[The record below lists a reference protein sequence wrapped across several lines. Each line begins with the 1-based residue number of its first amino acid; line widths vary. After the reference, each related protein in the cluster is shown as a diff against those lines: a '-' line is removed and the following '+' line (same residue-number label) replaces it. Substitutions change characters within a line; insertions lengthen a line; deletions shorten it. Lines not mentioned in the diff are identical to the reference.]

1 MEEIFNL
8 IFNKEYEGKITPNS
22 FYVLWCMKN
31 KIVPNKLVNISLE
44 KVKLENADLIEEDR
58 VTIKGNL
65 LLTEIETYFKRRK
78 KKSSLDLMGQNFSK
92 NIERYL
98 EIFPKFKLPSGKYA
112 RSNKR
117 TIENNFRW
125 FFENYDYE
133 WDTILQ
139 ATVKYVTEYE
149 LNNFKYMRTSQYFIR
164 KQNTDKTY
172 DSELADYCEIIL
184 NGDDD
189 YDTPHF
195 SEKVV

>member
-8 IFNKEYEGKITPNS
+8 IFSKNYDGKITPNS

-31 KIVPNKLVNISLE
+31 KIVPNKGVNLSLE
-44 KVKLENADLIEEDR
+44 QVKLKNADLIDDDR
-58 VTIKGNL
+58 VTIKGSL
-65 LLTEIETYFKRRK
+65 LITEVDTYFKRKK
-78 KKSSLDLMGQNFSK
+78 KKSSLDLMGQNFLK

-98 EIFPKFKLPSGKYA
+98 DIFPKFKLPSGKYA

-149 LNNFKYMRTSQYFIR
+149 LKDFKYMRTSQYFIR

-172 DSELADYCEIIL
+172 DSELADYCDIIL
-184 NGDDD
+184 NGGDD
-189 YDTPHF
+189 YNEPHF